1 MKQITSLL
9 VTLTISLGLNAQ
21 VVIDRTK
28 APEPGPAPKI
38 SIGKADKFILENG
51 LTVIVVENHKL
62 PKVSFQ
68 LTIDMDP
75 LLEGDKVG
83 YSEMAG
89 NLISAGTTNKPK
101 STIDEE
107 IDFIGATL
115 STYSNGIFA
124 SSLTKHQD
132 KLLSLVSDM
141 LLNPAFP
148 IEELDKQKNQTL
160 SELKS
165 AKTNP
170 NAIIGRVGNA
180 LKNGKNHPYGEIQT
194 KAHVESITIED
205 CKNFYNTYFRPNIAY
220 LVIVGDITTDGAKD
234 LANKY
239 FGKWEKAEV
248 PQHKYDQ
255 PTADWS
261 TRVAFVNKPGAVQ
274 SVISITYPIDLK
286 PGSEDELTAKVAN
299 AILGGGVFSGRLMQ
313 NLRED
318 KAFTYGARSS
328 IRSGRLVGS
337 FNASA
342 SVRNEVTDSA
352 VHEFMYEL
360 NKMANEKVTEE
371 ELALVKNNMN
381 GTFALSL
388 ENAQTIARFA
398 LNIERYNLPAD
409 YYEKYLERLAAI
421 TIDDIQKVAKK
432 YVKPENAII
441 LVVGNKDECAN
452 KLAKFAAS
460 KKVELFDFQA
470 NAITEKPAKKIPQGL
485 TGNQVMEDYLM
496 AITNETTMKGVL
508 KKYKKLK
515 SMTTIASAKVDQMG
529 QTFTIQMT
537 SKSKSP
543 DKSFVELKIVEMG
556 MVVEKTVYNKGKGI
570 STNMQTG
577 KKELEG
583 EDLEKG
589 KLQAMLDKNVK
600 LKELGYS
607 LKLIGIEEFNEQDVY
622 KLAVFSKQ
630 GDIKY
635 EYFDVNSK
643 LKVFSTASDKSPTG
657 EEVMSSQE
665 LKDYKEV
672 NGMLHPHKMI
682 MVSGSQEIEF
692 NVSKIETNV
701 KIDDNEFK
709 LD

>member
-1 MKQITSLL
+1 
-9 VTLTISLGLNAQ
+9 
-21 VVIDRTK
+21 
-28 APEPGPAPKI
+28 
-38 SIGKADKFILENG
+38 
-51 LTVIVVENHKL
+51 
-62 PKVSFQ
+62 
-68 LTIDMDP
+68 
-75 LLEGDKVG
+75 
-83 YSEMAG
+83 
-89 NLISAGTTNKPK
+89 
-101 STIDEE
+101 
-107 IDFIGATL
+107 
-115 STYSNGIFA
+115 
-124 SSLTKHQD
+124 
-132 KLLSLVSDM
+132 
-141 LLNPAFP
+141 
-148 IEELDKQKNQTL
+148 
-160 SELKS
+160 
-165 AKTNP
+165 
-170 NAIIGRVGNA
+170 
-180 LKNGKNHPYGEIQT
+180 
-194 KAHVESITIED
+194 
-205 CKNFYNTYFRPNIAY
+205 
-220 LVIVGDITTDGAKD
+220 
-234 LANKY
+234 
-239 FGKWEKAEV
+239 
-248 PQHKYDQ
+248 
-255 PTADWS
+255 
-261 TRVAFVNKPGAVQ
+261 
-274 SVISITYPIDLK
+274 
-286 PGSEDELTAKVAN
+286 
-299 AILGGGVFSGRLMQ
+299 
-313 NLRED
+313 
-318 KAFTYGARSS
+318 
-328 IRSGRLVGS
+328 
-337 FNASA
+337 
-342 SVRNEVTDSA
+342 
-352 VHEFMYEL
+352 MYEL

-441 LVVGNKDECAN
+441 LVVGNKDECAD
-452 KLAKFAAS
+452 KLARFASS
-460 KKVELFDFQA
+460 KKVELYDFQA
-470 NAITEKPAKKIPQGL
+470 NAIIEKPEKQIPEGL
-485 TGNQVMEDYLM
+485 TGEKVMEDYLM
-496 AITNETTMKGVL
+496 TITNETTMKGVL

-583 EDLEKG
+583 DDLEKG
-589 KLQAMLDKNVK
+589 KLQAMLDKNIK

-622 KLAVFSKQ
+622 KLAVTSKQ
-630 GDIKY
+630 GDTKY
-635 EYFDVNSK
+635 EFFNVNTK
-643 LKVFSTASDKSPTG
+643 LKVFSTATDKSPTG

-701 KIDDNEFK
+701 KIDDQEFK